1 MGEKMKQSEVVN
13 SQLIELQG
21 FMEAVEE
28 FAFQNVF
35 VDNEEE
41 DEDEDATD
49 TTSGD
54 DGEKDDS
61 FSRKKKLHK
70 LRNLEKL
77 NMFMEENAPFPENL
91 MSPTKASESVRV
103 DNPTN
108 VKEHPKETE
117 SSADEKSQ
125 HLSSIIE
132 AFKMTVGKAGTLTS
146 RNRTP
151 DTNEMFTS
159 SRPQA
164 SRFQYGKGME
174 TNTITQSDAQGQAK
188 EEKEKD
194 SPKKNESTGNS
205 TDTTSSDEI
214 LKTSSS
220 EKSSHNDQKR
230 KKGSSSPESNVSA
243 VKQDDKKLK
252 YETDPS
258 ENKMCDSTDSEG
270 ANKKKE

>member
-1 MGEKMKQSEVVN
+1 
-13 SQLIELQG
+13 
-21 FMEAVEE
+21 MEAVEE

-41 DEDEDATD
+41 DEDEDVTD

-103 DNPTN
+103 DNQTN
-108 VKEHPKETE
+108 VKEDPKETE

-125 HLSSIIE
+125 HPSSIVE
-132 AFKMTVGKAGTLTS
+132 AFKMTVGKTGASSSRSRTL
-146 RNRTP
+146 
-151 DTNEMFTS
+151 DTDEMFTS
-159 SRPQA
+159 SRPQE

-174 TNTITQSDAQGQAK
+174 TDTITHEAMAK
-188 EEKEKD
+188 EEMEKD

-205 TDTTSSDEI
+205 TDYTSSDEI

-220 EKSSHNDQKR
+220 EKSSHIDHKR

-243 VKQDDKKLK
+243 VKQDDKKLR
-252 YETDPS
+252 YETDSS
-258 ENKMCDSTDSEG
+258 ENKMCDSSDSEV

>member
-1 MGEKMKQSEVVN
+1 MEV
-13 SQLIELQG
+13 
-21 FMEAVEE
+21 VEE
-28 FAFQNVF
+28 FAFENVF
-35 VDNEEE
+35 VDNEED
-41 DEDEDATD
+41 DEDEDVTD

-54 DGEKDDS
+54 DGDKDDS

-91 MSPTKASESVRV
+91 MSPTKASEG
-103 DNPTN
+103 
-108 VKEHPKETE
+108 VKDPAIVKGND
-117 SSADEKSQ
+117 SSADEYSQ
-125 HLSSIIE
+125 HPSSIME
-132 AFKMTVGKAGTLTS
+132 AFKMTVGKTGTSPS

-151 DTNEMFTS
+151 DTHEIFTS

-174 TNTITQSDAQGQAK
+174 TNTIVQSDTETK

-194 SPKKNESTGNS
+194 STKKNESTGNY
-205 TDTTSSDEI
+205 TDTTTSSEEY

-220 EKSSHNDQKR
+220 EKSSHHDQKR
-230 KKGSSSPESNVSA
+230 KKGSSSPESNISASA

-252 YETDPS
+252 YETDSS
-258 ENKMCDSTDSEG
+258 ENKMCDSSDSEK
-270 ANKKKE
+270 ANKKNE

>member
-1 MGEKMKQSEVVN
+1 
-13 SQLIELQG
+13 
-21 FMEAVEE
+21 MEAVEE

-41 DEDEDATD
+41 DEDEDVTD
-49 TTSGD
+49 TTFGD

-91 MSPTKASESVRV
+91 KSPTKASESVRV

-108 VKEHPKETE
+108 VKEDLKETE
-117 SSADEKSQ
+117 SSADENSQ
-125 HLSSIIE
+125 HPSSMSMVE
-132 AFKMTVGKAGTLTS
+132 AFKMTVAKAGTSTS
-146 RNRTP
+146 KNRIP
-151 DTNEMFTS
+151 DTHEMFTS

-174 TNTITQSDAQGQAK
+174 TNTITQSDTQDK

-220 EKSSHNDQKR
+220 EKSSHIDQKR
-230 KKGSSSPESNVSA
+230 KKGSSSPESNASA

-252 YETDPS
+252 YETDSS

>member
-1 MGEKMKQSEVVN
+1 
-13 SQLIELQG
+13 
-21 FMEAVEE
+21 MEAVEE

-132 AFKMTVGKAGTLTS
+132 AFKMTVGKAGTLTL

-174 TNTITQSDAQGQAK
+174 TNTITQSDAQAK

-252 YETDPS
+252 YETDSS